1 MGLGSTAALTFCL
14 RRAIPG
20 VMTSLPPLSL
30 SIIFALALS
39 VAMTVVGLTLLFTHD
54 RKQEDLEQWV
64 DFSFSRETLRQAL
77 GYYRLLGYS
86 MAAAYILFVISCLH
100 LQWDGYQIFAENNQP
115 GAKPIWANPIVVMI
129 FALDLVLRG
138 GFFDFM
144 QHFDVGVSHAWMN
157 RKAWGFVWYAFIFRM
172 FFGLTLLRIIISFIW
187 IYGKIRRMKEVS
199 KGMEK
204 DGSYWRPSDSK

>member
-1 MGLGSTAALTFCL
+1 MFA
-14 RRAIPG
+14 
-20 VMTSLPPLSL
+20 LPPLSL
-30 SIIFALALS
+30 SIVCALALS

-77 GYYRLLGYS
+77 GYYRLLGYA
-86 MAAAYILFVISCLH
+86 MAAAYVLFVINCIH

-115 GAKPIWANPIVVMI
+115 GAKPIWANPVLVMI
-129 FALDLVLRG
+129 FAADLVLRG

-144 QHFDVGVSHAWMN
+144 QHFDWGISHVWMN

-172 FFGLTLLRIIISFIW
+172 FFGLTLLRILISFIW
-187 IYGKIRRMKEVS
+187 MYGKIRRVKEAS
-199 KGMEK
+199 RRME
-204 DGSYWRPSDSK
+204 G